1 MPGLTMLWENAA
13 VIDPFSIVT
22 IILEIGFLAV
32 LAGFAWK
39 QRGNRFVFW
48 ELIAVM
54 VAFAAIYFF
63 NFRDIPPLYTT
74 TSH

>member
-1 MPGLTMLWENAA
+1 MPWENAA
-13 VIDPFSIVT
+13 VIDPFSTVT

-48 ELIAVM
+48 GLIAVM
-54 VAFAAIYFF
+54 VAFAAIYVYKFS
-63 NFRDIPPLYTT
+63 DIPPLYTT
-74 TSH
+74 TSY